1 MGAAMLDH
9 LSLDLNPDRNEVTT
23 VCVQDSSLEKKR
35 LEIILIGIQ
44 TKRKCNAFFIYSFFM
59 FILLI
64 SD

>member
-9 LSLDLNPDRNEVTT
+9 VSLDLNPNRNEVTT
-23 VCVQDSSLEKKR
+23 VCVQDSSLEKKH
-35 LEIILIGIQ
+35 LEIIGIQ
-44 TKRKCNAFFIYSFFM
+44 TERKCNAFFIYSFFM